1 MSTGSYSDPLRL
13 EYAHAVFVSLNPGD
27 AIASDSV
34 AGERADDGDAT
45 GSRARSLRR
54 GRSWRVGRGAQF
66 RHRVHQHDLERRSRP
81 LSRAGHSGRRV
92 PSHGRGSRI
101 QIRAHRR
108 ADVRGRPHPGPRL
121 SADGRHPARS
131 RSGPRGTAAARS
143 RDERRR
149 TRRDGDDRP
158 GNPAQRPPLH
168 RSRIAGARIG
178 GAVANR
184 LLEPADPRHRRAGV
198 QYRRQPRRSGR
209 LHRQRREHHQ
219 HGVWTAQLC
228 AAGRQHPGVQDR
240 QLDVQRRVRP
250 RVGRDRQPGHALGH
264 RPVPRRGL
272 RILPSRRARR
282 AQLLR
287 VHHAGSA
294 SVRAPPVR
302 RRVRRS
308 DRPQPHVLLCHVRRP
323 APAPGYR
330 HERRGAQRRPACGRD
345 GSGGAAVDPADPAR
359 QLFRCRRH
367 AAVRRRRERQG
378 RPTHVDRGRPAQ
390 CRDAR
395 SPAGVLWTPAAGGR
409 RANAS
414 WASTFPASA
423 CGAR

>member
-1 MSTGSYSDPLRL
+1 MAMLQGRVLDPSGAAVPGASVVVRNSATGFTSTTSSDGQGRYHVPGIPAGAYQVTAEAPGFRSERIDALTFEVGRTLVRDFQLTVDTRREAVVVSAELPLLDRATSVVGHVVTATTVQEIPLNGRHFIDLGSL
-13 EYAHAVFVSLNPGD
+13 APG
-27 AIASDSV
+27 SV
-34 AGERADDGDAT
+34 APSQT
-45 GSRARSLRR
+45 GFS
-54 GRSWRVGRGAQF
+54 
-66 RHRVHQHDLERRSRP
+66 
-81 LSRAGHSGRRV
+81 
-92 PSHGRGSRI
+92 SH
-101 QIRAHRR
+101 
-108 ADVRGRPHPGPRL
+108 
-121 SADGRHPARS
+121 
-131 RSGPRGTAAARS
+131 
-143 RDERRR
+143 
-149 TRRDGDDRP
+149 
-158 GNPAQRPPLH
+158 
-168 RSRIAGARIG
+168 
-178 GAVANR
+178 
-184 LLEPADPRHRRAGV
+184 ADPRHRRAGV

-209 LHRQRREHHQ
+209 LHRQRRDHDQ
-219 HGVWTAQLC
+219 HDVWIARLC

-308 DRPQPHVLLCHVRRP
+308 DRPRPHVLLCHVRGP

-330 HERRGAQRRPACGRD
+330 HERRGAQRRPARGRD

-367 AAVRRRRERQG
+367 AAVRRRR
-378 RPTHVDRGRPAQ
+378 
-390 CRDAR
+390 DAR
-395 SPAGVLWTPAAGGR
+395 VDQHTWTADARHNAGTRDRLLVFFGR
-409 RANAS
+409 QQVDGVEPSR
-414 WASTFPASA
+414 WAPTFPASA
-423 CGAR
+423 CGARSPGPP